1 MQEKAQGE
9 LNLSLF
15 AQRCFMILYHLHV
28 YISVYIL
35 CAFVRGSRGI
45 LFAISQLL
53 LLSMVVQAHRATAMA
68 LACISHFES
77 AGSPPAC

>member
-15 AQRCFMILYHLHV
+15 AQRCFMILYICMSI
-28 YISVYIL
+28 YPYIL